1 MTTVNDGED
10 GNNGVDGYNTCV
22 VPLYR
27 RSATPLT
34 NSDRPNGTL
43 TYSFA
48 TNNLT
53 GTGFNEW
60 SQTMPAVSSGTK
72 LYVTMATARSKDLY
86 DEISANEWSTPVE
99 YVADGMNSATVLIYK
114 RSATQPNNSD
124 RPANGVVYT
133 FADGS
138 LSGTLNGWSKTIPA
152 TDGNPLWVRQATA
165 VSNTTTDTINSSEWS
180 GDSSGNAVKMIE
192 DGVNSAVVPLYRRSA
207 TALTDS
213 DRPTDKLTY
222 TFSTGALSG
231 SGFNSWSQ
239 TIPAAEAGTKL
250 YVIMATARSTTD
262 TDEISANEW
271 STPVEYVAD
280 GMNSAP
286 VVIYKRDDGIGSND
300 KPSNGCTYT
309 FSTGALSGTLN
320 GWSTQ
325 IPNSNGKPCWVR
337 HATAVSNTNTDT
349 INASEWSS
357 ATKLVEN
364 GDKGDDAQYIYL
376 KGSAF
381 NKDSAGTNVVNS
393 EIRVNGGNN
402 LATQS
407 RGLCLVT
414 LNRQTLAVVDSAVV
428 YDTYDGSTGISN
440 LITKLNSLGD
450 NVFVCLVSYDAIG
463 WNNSLIY
470 KLQTFGMGEIP
481 YTGSNRYPFLFIGYK
496 NLGKGNGITRMNNMA
511 EPAVPVELGVYVAN
525 GALSVKDGEVAI
537 TYQISLAGS
546 TFYRDP
552 NTDTIYVN
560 IKGKVTKTFGSTTSA
575 YTELSRSE
583 LSMYFLDI
591 NSSGIESQDNVPDVN
606 SISEGFIVSG
616 NTFATKY
623 YNGTGF
629 SDESAFV
636 VNLTIG
642 GKVVA
647 SESIQI
653 TTNGKNGS
661 SIKGDPGRMYYI
673 AGEFPAKAPY
683 SRTTTL
689 CPVVYY
695 GTEWWYL
702 NADSATSS
710 DIPSDSTSSKW
721 RKIENFGMVLTEAIF
736 VKNFARFGS
745 AIISGDWL
753 LSVHGYIDGTYY
765 GGTVESPD
773 EYDGRAAYTYFDP
786 AYPWGYDPFNLTV
799 IAPDVDKAYTT
810 AWTKITD
817 NFRLTAGTYTFKITA
832 YVNASDT
839 VHVRLFNG
847 DNTQDEYYIAGTTS
861 EEAVV
866 LTKTI
871 TLGSTSNNWN
881 LRAATNEDG
890 EEGHIVSVEIEPADA
905 RFIPNYAVDLRT
917 GQTYQSDAHIRGAI
931 MSLGSNSKI
940 IIDNG
945 IISFYGAFSFPNIV
959 MGVNSDGLAI
969 LNYYDKDG
977 KFLYNLGPEG
987 IKYTQSQAESMTL
1000 KFYNVDAGSEDC
1012 TSLTDS
1018 EIVMLYLYMFKN
1030 QLTND
1035 LVNGSLYKYLAKIV
1049 AGAYFEGSYCA
1060 SIADAQKYN
1069 EKIIKTGYSAST
1081 KLRDSDVYSGGGI
1094 VVTTGRTTSGII
1106 TKLSNMLN
1114 GETVDELDYRGY
1126 NVMQDSDFNRSK
1138 DGTTYSYYTKN
1149 AYNPVR
1155 AFYWDS
1161 SYPSTSVGGIG
1172 YENGY
1177 GNVWYLNLCTN
1188 PADDDTLIDP
1198 IYYFNLQCIDS
1209 NGTNKGFKTLYI
1221 NRKKLSAILQ
1231 AAGKS
1236 L

>member
-1 MTTVNDGED
+1 MRQKTISNSFSVTPVYDGKN
-10 GNNGVDGYNTCV
+10 GNNGVDGYNTAV

-27 RSATPLT
+27 RSATALT

-43 TYSFA
+43 TYSFT
-48 TNNLT
+48 TNQLT
-53 GTGFNEW
+53 GSGFNGW
-60 SQTMPAVSSGTK
+60 SQSIPAASAGTK
-72 LYVTMATARSKDLY
+72 LYVIMATARSKDFT

-99 YVADGMNSATVLIYK
+99 YVADGMNSATILIYK

-152 TDGNPLWVRQATA
+152 TDGNPCWVRQATA

-180 GDSSGNAVKMIE
+180 GDSNGNAVKLIE
-192 DGVNSAVVPLYRRSA
+192 DGINSAVVPLYRRSA

-213 DRPTDKLTY
+213 DRPTGKLTY
-222 TFSTGALSG
+222 TFTTGALSG

-239 TIPAAEAGTKL
+239 SIPAASSGTKL

-286 VVIYKRDDGIGSND
+286 VVIYKRADSIESSD
-300 KPSNGCTYT
+300 KPSDGTTYY
-309 FSTGALSGTLN
+309 FSTGVLSGTLN

-364 GDKGDDAQYIYL
+364 GDVGYSIALTLTRDNLYTEANWNTYAALNHSESYSKRTGDSDLTSCRVGDYFMVTGKASDSLLTHTAIYKCTSVSASSITGTCVSHTHDGAKGDDA
-376 KGSAF
+376 
-381 NKDSAGTNVVNS
+381 
-393 EIRVNGGNN
+393 
-402 LATQS
+402 
-407 RGLCLVT
+407 
-414 LNRQTLAVVDSAVV
+414 VV
-428 YDTYDGSTGISN
+428 Y
-440 LITKLNSLGD
+440 K
-450 NVFVCLVSYDAIG
+450 
-463 WNNSLIY
+463 
-470 KLQTFGMGEIP
+470 
-481 YTGSNRYPFLFIGYK
+481 
-496 NLGKGNGITRMNNMA
+496 
-511 EPAVPVELGVYVAN
+511 
-525 GALSVKDGEVAI
+525 
-537 TYQISLAGS
+537 ISLAGS
-546 TFYRDP
+546 TFYRDT
-552 NTDTIYVN
+552 NTDTIFVN
-560 IKGKVTKTFGSTTSA
+560 IKGSVTKTVGGTTSP
-575 YTELSRSE
+575 YTALSRSE
-583 LSMYFLDI
+583 LSLYFLDI
-591 NSSGIESQDNVPDVN
+591 SSSGSESEDYVPDVN
-606 SISEGFIVSG
+606 NINNGFTVSG
-616 NTFATKY
+616 STFATKY
-623 YNGTGF
+623 YNNTGY

-636 VNLTIG
+636 VKLTIG

-647 SESIQI
+647 TESVQI
-653 TTNGKNGS
+653 TTNGRNGS

-683 SRTTTL
+683 SRTSTL

-695 GTEWWYL
+695 GSEWWYL

-710 DIPSDSTSSKW
+710 DIPSDSSPKW
-721 RKIENFGMVLTEAIF
+721 VKISNFGMVLTEAIF

-753 LSVHGYIDGTYY
+753 LSVHGYIDGNYY
-765 GGTVESPD
+765 GGDVENPD
-773 EYDGRAAYTYFDP
+773 EYEGRAAYTYFDP
-786 AYPWGYDPFNLTV
+786 AYPWGYDPFNLSV
-799 IAPDVDKAYTT
+799 IASEVDKAYTT
-810 AWTKITD
+810 EWTKITD

-839 VHVRLFNG
+839 LHVRLFAGN
-847 DNTQDEYYIAGTTS
+847 DTQDAYYIQGTTS

-871 TLGSTSNNWN
+871 TLGSTRNDWN

-890 EEGHIVSVEIEPADA
+890 EIGYIVSIEIEPADA

-959 MGVNSDGLAI
+959 MGVNADGLAI

-1012 TSLTDS
+1012 TSLTNADV
-1018 EIVMLYLYMFKN
+1018 VMLYLYMFKN
-1030 QLTND
+1030 QLTNE
-1035 LVNGSLYKYLAKIV
+1035 LTNGSLYKYLAKIV
-1049 AGAYFEGSYCA
+1049 AGAYFEGNYCA
-1060 SIADAQKYN
+1060 SIADAEKYN
-1069 EKIIKTGYSAST
+1069 EKIIKYGYSAST

-1106 TKLSNMLN
+1106 NKLSNMLN

-1126 NVMQDSDFNRSK
+1126 NIMKDSDFNK
-1138 DGTTYSYYTKN
+1138 TKEGTTYNFYTKDT
-1149 AYNPVR
+1149 YNPVR

-1161 SYPSTSVGGIG
+1161 SYPSSSVGGIG

-1177 GNVWYLNLCTN
+1177 TDKYWLNLCTN

-1209 NGTNKGFKTLYI
+1209 KGTNKGFKTLYI
-1221 NRKKLSAILQ
+1221 NRSKLSAILQ